1 MPRKQRNELKAGI
14 FVIASMAILLGVV
27 LWLGASSIFER
38 PTGRA
43 VFYVSND
50 AGPVGLKEDFEVMVN
65 DVNVGKIV
73 EVRPDF
79 AQKRTLYFVEFL
91 QKGFEV
97 HTDGKAQVS
106 AGLLGQGVLAI
117 ISPGTNEK
125 PLADEDHP
133 VQISGGIQEI
143 IDNMKKLSETMQ
155 TELDAK
161 NDASLLFS
169 IKAVVAQLLTASQ
182 NISKMTTDLGP
193 ELDPKTKDTIAAN
206 LKETMS
212 NLASTSEKIDG
223 YVKKDL
229 GELLVKIRE
238 IANSVLKAAND
249 LAVSSEQIKQLLV
262 INHDNIDEMV
272 DNMVLVSANLK
283 ATSTEIRRNPWRLF
297 YKPDEKKMHSTNI
310 YDAARAFDEGA
321 QQLDLAVA
329 KLKAVKQLDPED
341 PATIK
346 EVQRLRKHL
355 LETFKK
361 FQKVE
366 DALWKEVS
374 Q

>member
-1 MPRKQRNELKAGI
+1 MPRKQRSELKAGI
-14 FVIASMAILLGVV
+14 FVIASVVLLLGVV

-38 PTGRA
+38 STGRA
-43 VFYVSND
+43 VFYVNND
-50 AGPVGLKEDFEVMVN
+50 AGPVGLKEDFEAMVN
-65 DVNVGKIV
+65 DVKVGKVV

-79 AQKRTLYFVEFL
+79 ARKRTLYIVEFI

-97 HTDGKAQVS
+97 HADGKAQVS
-106 AGLLGQGVLAI
+106 SGLLGQGSLAI
-117 ISPGTNEK
+117 ISVGSKDK

-133 VQISGGIQEI
+133 VRIGGGIQEI
-143 IDNMKKLSETMQ
+143 LDNMKKLTEVMQ
-155 TELDAK
+155 KEMNEK
-161 NDASLLFS
+161 NKKSLLFS
-169 IKAVVAQLLTASQ
+169 IKAVVAQLLIASQ
-182 NISKMTTDLGP
+182 NISKMTTELGP
-193 ELDPKTKDTIAAN
+193 EMDPKTKGTIAAN

-212 NLASTSEKIDG
+212 NLASTSENIDG

-238 IANSVLKAAND
+238 IANSVLTTANN
-249 LAVSSEQIKQLLV
+249 LSVSSERIKQLLV
-262 INHDNIDEMV
+262 VNYDNIDEMI

-297 YKPDEKKMHSTNI
+297 YKPDEKKVRSTNI

-321 QQLDLAVA
+321 QQLDIAVG
-329 KLKAVKQLDPED
+329 KLKAIKQLDPKD
-341 PATIK
+341 PATIE